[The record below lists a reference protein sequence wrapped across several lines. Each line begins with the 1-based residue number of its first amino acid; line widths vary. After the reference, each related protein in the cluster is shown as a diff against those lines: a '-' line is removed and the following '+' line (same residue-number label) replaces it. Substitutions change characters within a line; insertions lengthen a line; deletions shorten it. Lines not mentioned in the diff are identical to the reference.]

1 MAVSQSSSSA
11 RKGASLSA
19 PSSGKVS
26 SATRVPSNRISS
38 HKPSQESATADGSD
52 PKLVE
57 MINSVIVDR
66 SPSVKWED
74 IAGLEKA
81 KQALLEM
88 VILPTKRK
96 DLFTGLRK
104 PARGLLLFG
113 PPGTG
118 KTMLAK
124 AVASE
129 SQATF
134 FNVSASSLTSKSER
148 VKSLSRHCS
157 WLPFPGSHL

>member
-74 IAGLEKA
+74 IGEKP
-81 KQALLEM
+81 KFHHLHCLQALCDDLLN
-88 VILPTKRK
+88 ILIINLVFLQLALKRQSK
-96 DLFTGLRK
+96 LF
-104 PARGLLLFG
+104 
-113 PPGTG
+113 
-118 KTMLAK
+118 
-124 AVASE
+124 
-129 SQATF
+129 
-134 FNVSASSLTSKSER
+134 
-148 VKSLSRHCS
+148 
-157 WLPFPGSHL
+157 